1 VTSLLSS
8 VSDQGDFALIPERVT
23 SFWFDAIGVRPHS
36 MMNEGQDDNIYVSMD
51 SSYHSYE
58 VLTDKNNVLKE
69 VKYL

>member
-1 VTSLLSS
+1 
-8 VSDQGDFALIPERVT
+8 
-23 SFWFDAIGVRPHS
+23 

>member
-1 VTSLLSS
+1 
-8 VSDQGDFALIPERVT
+8 
-23 SFWFDAIGVRPHS
+23 
-36 MMNEGQDDNIYVSMD
+36 MMNEGQDDNIYASMD

>member
-1 VTSLLSS
+1 MASLLP

-23 SFWFDAIGVRPHS
+23 SFLFDAIGVRPHS